1 MMKILLVED
10 EHLAVKRLESL
21 LKSLQANCEIVSV
34 CDSVK
39 QAVKWLL
46 SGNKPDLAFFDI
58 QLSDGLSFEIFNQAE
73 VTFPVVFTTAY
84 DHYAVKAFEVN
95 GLDYLLKPIEEE
107 HLQRALAKFNS
118 GQNKLNDA
126 LKMALMNAA
135 GQLKRNDFKTRYLI
149 KVGEHL
155 KMVETSSISFAY
167 SMDKAN
173 YIRTFEGRT
182 YNVDQSLE
190 QMEMQLDPEVF
201 FRISRKF
208 LVNINAIADMLTYGN
223 SRLKLK
229 LSGMEKDDEIIVSR
243 DKVKI
248 FKEWLE
254 R

>member
-1 MMKILLVED
+1 MKVLLVED
-10 EHLAVKRLESL
+10 EYLAVKRLEAL
-21 LKSLQANCEIVSV
+21 LKQLQPKCEIVAV
-34 CDSVK
+34 CDSAQQV
-39 QAVKWLL
+39 VKWLS
-46 SGNKPDLAFFDI
+46 SGNNPDIAFFDI
-58 QLSDGLSFEIFNQAE
+58 QLADGLSFEIFNQAE

-95 GLDYLLKPIEEE
+95 GLDYLLKPVEEE
-107 HLQRALAKFNS
+107 HLRRALEKFHN
-118 GQNKLNDA
+118 GQNKLEHA
-126 LKMALMNAA
+126 LKIALMNAA
-135 GQLKRNDFKTRYLI
+135 GQLKKNDYKTRYLI

-173 YIRTFEGRT
+173 YIRTIEGRT
-182 YNVDQSLE
+182 YNIDHSLE
-190 QMEMQLDPEVF
+190 QMEMQLDPEDF
-201 FRISRKF
+201 FRISRKH
-208 LVNINAIADMLTYGN
+208 LVNINQITDMLSYGT

-229 LSGMEKDDEIIVSR
+229 LLGMEAGYEIIVSR

>member
-10 EHLAVKRLESL
+10 EHLAAKRLESML
-21 LKSLQANCEIVSV
+21 INLEPDCEIVAV

-39 QAVKWLL
+39 QVVKYL
-46 SGNKPDLAFFDI
+46 SSANQPDIAFFDI
-58 QLSDGLSFEIFNQAE
+58 QLADGISFEIFNQTE
-73 VTFPVVFTTAY
+73 ISFPVVFTTAY

-95 GLDYLLKPIEEE
+95 GLDYLLKPIEES
-107 HLQRALAKFNS
+107 HLIRALEKYRN
-118 GQNKLNDA
+118 GQNKLDETVRLA
-126 LKMALMNAA
+126 LINAA
-135 GQLKRNDFKTRYLI
+135 EQIKKNDYKSRYLI

-155 KMVETSSISFAY
+155 KMVETANISFAY

-173 YIRTFEGRT
+173 YIRTIEGRT
-182 YNVDQSLE
+182 YNIDQSLE
-190 QMEMQLDPEVF
+190 QMEIQLNPELF

-208 LVNINAIADMLTYGN
+208 LVNINSISDMLGYGS

-229 LSGMEKDDEIIVSR
+229 MIGMESNEEIIVSR

-248 FKEWLE
+248 FKDWLE

>member
-1 MMKILLVED
+1 MKILLVED
-10 EHLAVKRLESL
+10 EHLAAKRLEAL
-21 LKSLQANCEIVSV
+21 LKQLQPGCEIVAV
-34 CDSVK
+34 CDSAR
-39 QAVKWLL
+39 QAIKWLS
-46 SGNKPDLAFFDI
+46 SGNKPDIAFFDI
-58 QLSDGLSFEIFNQAE
+58 QLADGLSFEIFNQVE
-73 VTFPVVFTTAY
+73 VDFPVVFTTAY

-107 HLQRALAKFNS
+107 HLQRALDKFQS
-118 GQNKLNDA
+118 GQNKLDDA

-135 GQLKRNDFKTRYLI
+135 GQLKRNDYKTRYLL

-155 KMVETSSISFAY
+155 KMVETLSISFAY

-173 YIRTFEGRT
+173 YIRTIDGRT
-182 YNVDQSLE
+182 YNIDHSLE
-190 QMEMQLDPEVF
+190 QMEVQLDPEVF
-201 FRISRKF
+201 FRISRKH
-208 LVNINAIADMLTYGN
+208 LVNINHITDMLSFGT

-229 LSGMEKDDEIIVSR
+229 LLGMEAGDEIIVSR